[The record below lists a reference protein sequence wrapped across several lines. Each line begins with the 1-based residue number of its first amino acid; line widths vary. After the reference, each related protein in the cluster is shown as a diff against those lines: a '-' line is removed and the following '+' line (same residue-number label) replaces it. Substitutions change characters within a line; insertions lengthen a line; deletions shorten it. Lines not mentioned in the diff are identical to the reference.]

1 MIGSGALRCCVCAP
15 CRRICRNSFRH
26 LPEKCAFSA
35 VRWPDGMLAE
45 NGIAKVEEL
54 ELVFRAYDA
63 DDWLK
68 EDLANQRITL
78 HP

>member
-1 MIGSGALRCCVCAP
+1 M
-15 CRRICRNSFRH
+15 
-26 LPEKCAFSA
+26 
-35 VRWPDGMLAE
+35 RWPDGMLAE
-45 NGIAKVEEL
+45 NGIDKVEEL